1 MNNTSARE
9 KSMQQNILG
18 NYDSYIMDDKKK
30 MYELERQVGYLIQDN
45 KWVLSQ
51 KPTKISKFLTIKNI
65 AISEKIKKRWRNS
78 HENEILEMKIKVSQ

>member
-1 MNNTSARE
+1 MTYGCSSNIRLTDMNNTSARE

-45 KWVLSQ
+45 K
-51 KPTKISKFLTIKNI
+51 
-65 AISEKIKKRWRNS
+65 
-78 HENEILEMKIKVSQ
+78 